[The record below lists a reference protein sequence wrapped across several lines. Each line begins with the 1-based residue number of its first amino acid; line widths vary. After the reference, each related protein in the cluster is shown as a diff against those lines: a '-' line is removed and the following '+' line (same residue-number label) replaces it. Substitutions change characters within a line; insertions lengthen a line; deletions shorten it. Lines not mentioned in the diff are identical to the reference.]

1 MPEWYHGHDPRDR
14 FKGSPAATI
23 NQIDGE
29 RILSLRTGSLI
40 IAQCM
45 EVEEEEEE
53 EDDALFFVAVKQRGP
68 KRAGT
73 QERRRGRRSADFKLD
88 TLDTLVINF
97 SVSTSIKNSGEN
109 SLDDKVDTRGWPE
122 CFGWSSLLLR
132 SSVFL
137 DASRFS
143 LIHHGFYQLD
153 PTRRVVDS
161 DDEREK
167 RSGAELRL
175 PYITSHAVGSPT
187 QFSSHL
193 RMSRSSPP
201 FPSQDRRRGRKSLR
215 GPTDPVSSRAF
226 LELIL
231 FVGCQPVAGEAGFGK
246 EDVECE
252 IGNRRKKDREKETKR
267 EKDGKR

>member
-1 MPEWYHGHDPRDR
+1 MPERYHGHDPRDR

-29 RILSLRTGSLI
+29 RILSLRTGPLI
-40 IAQCM
+40 IAQCT

-53 EDDALFFVAVKQRGP
+53 DALFFVAVKQRGP

-73 QERRRGRRSADFKLD
+73 QERRRGHFKSD
-88 TLDTLVINF
+88 ALDTLVINF

-122 CFGWSSLLLR
+122 CFGWFSLLLR
-132 SSVFL
+132 SSVLL
-137 DASRFS
+137 DVSRSS
-143 LIHHGFYQLD
+143 LIHHGFHQLD

-167 RSGAELRL
+167 RSGAELRYVL

-187 QFSSHL
+187 QSSSHL

-201 FPSQDRRRGRKSLR
+201 FPSRDRRRGRKSLR

-231 FVGCQPVAGEAGFGK
+231 FVGCQPVAGEAGLGK
-246 EDVECE
+246 GDVECE
-252 IGNRRKKDREKETKR
+252 TGNRRKKDREKETKR
-267 EKDGKR
+267 EKDGRR